1 MDKLF
6 YFLKTYLGFTRKESR
21 GFVFVVPMLVIL
33 YAIPYWLSGYFR
45 AYNEEEYIDYLEK
58 VKNNPEFYKADTRTS
73 DTAFV
78 TDWPQEENKKTGNRQ
93 HRQQRQS
100 LTRPV
105 APQLNSLSFPEATAV
120 ELQMVSG
127 VGPVLS
133 ARIESFRGK
142 LGGFHSPEQLLEVY
156 GIDGELAAKIYELFP
171 FQAQI
176 NRRIKI
182 NEATFKDLVRH
193 PYIGTGEAKVI
204 IAYRNQ
210 HGGYEVANDLLG
222 IKIFTEEWVDRIA
235 PYLSF

>member
-1 MDKLF
+1 MNKLF

-21 GFVFVVPMLVIL
+21 GFVFVIPMLAVL
-33 YAIPYWLSGYFR
+33 YAIPYWMSGYFR
-45 AYNEEEYIDYLEK
+45 SYNQENYLDYLEK
-58 VKNNPEFYKADTRTS
+58 VKNNPWSDKEDTLNP
-73 DTAFV
+73 DTLSI
-78 TDWPQEENKKTGNRQ
+78 TDWPQEEKEKKENRQ
-93 HRQQRQS
+93 KGQRFSQPE
-100 LTRPV
+100 TPK
-105 APQLNSLSFPEATAV
+105 LNSLRFPEATAV

-133 ARIESFRGK
+133 ARIESFRDK

-156 GIDGELAAKIYELFP
+156 GIDGDLAGKIYELFP

-176 NRRIKI
+176 NRTIKI
-182 NEATFKDLVRH
+182 NEATFKDLVSH

-210 HGGYEVANDLLG
+210 HGSYEVANDLLG
-222 IKIFTEEWVDRIA
+222 IKLFTDEWVDRIA

>member
-21 GFVFVVPMLVIL
+21 GFVFVIPMLAIL
-33 YAIPYWLSGYFR
+33 YAIPHWISGYFR
-45 AYNEEEYIDYLEK
+45 SYNEEDYLAYLEK
-58 VKNNPEFYKADTRTS
+58 VKSNPEFYNAATRTS
-73 DTAFV
+73 DTASIAV
-78 TDWPQEENKKTGNRQ
+78 WPQEENKKTDNRQ
-93 HRQQRQS
+93 KTQLLS
-100 LTRPV
+100 RPE
-105 APQLNSLSFPEATAV
+105 APQLNSLPFPEATAV

-133 ARIESFRGK
+133 ARIESFRDK
-142 LGGFHSPEQLLEVY
+142 LGGFHSAEQLLEVY

-182 NEATFKDLVRH
+182 NEATFKDLVSH

-210 HGGYEVANDLLG
+210 HGRYDVANDLLG
-222 IKIFTEEWVDRIA
+222 IKIFTKEWVDRIA

>member
-1 MDKLF
+1 MDNWF

-21 GFVFVVPMLVIL
+21 GFVFVIPMLAIL
-33 YAIPYWLSGYFR
+33 YAIPYWVSGYFR
-45 AYNEEEYIDYLEK
+45 SFNEQDYIDYLQK
-58 VKNNPEFYKADTRTS
+58 VRSNPEFYKAATQSS
-73 DTAFV
+73 DTASV
-78 TDWPQEENKKTGNRQ
+78 ADWPQEENKKTDNRQ
-93 HRQQRQS
+93 KGQP
-100 LTRPV
+100 LTRPE
-105 APQLNSLSFPEATAV
+105 APQLNSLLFPEATAV

-133 ARIESFRGK
+133 ARIESFRDK

-176 NRRIKI
+176 NRRINI
-182 NEATFKDLVRH
+182 NEATFKDLVGH
-193 PYIGTGEAKVI
+193 PYIGAGEAKVI

-210 HGGYEVANDLLG
+210 HGRYEVANDLLG
-222 IKIFTEEWVDRIA
+222 IKIFTEEWVGRIA